1 MKTFTCHSTKAWV
14 ETANEPCPGSAG
26 ILPAGLGKTRLAGKD
41 AGTPRFMA
49 PTHVRILQV
58 SATHEPSRT
67 EAAKLV
73 TGHWSLVIDHLGG
86 DPARR
91 RLRQSPI
98 TSDKLSVTSEAPL
111 VQGPNP
117 PVRCRR
123 SQALLLFCFLTF
135 SLVAAAESNRVA
147 LVRTPDRGI
156 QPQAAVDEQ
165 GVVHLI
171 YYKGDPGGGDVFYV
185 RQEPGQNTF
194 SKPLP
199 VNSQPESAMAA
210 GTIRGAQLALGKG
223 GRVHVVWNGGKG
235 AARVT
240 VDGQHVTP
248 LLYTRL
254 NDAGTGFEPERNL
267 NRFVA
272 LDGGG
277 SVAADRQGNVYV
289 VWHALSPGA
298 SNEAGRAIFVAR
310 SQDEGRTFQH
320 EQRATSKSTGACGCC
335 GVRAFADSSGAVC
348 ILYRAASRIVN
359 RDEILLVS
367 PQPGAEFQIAHADPW
382 IVPTCV
388 MSSASLA
395 EGKRGVWAGWETSNQ
410 VCFASVDPKTMQVSN
425 PIAPPGS
432 AKRKHP
438 ADVAN
443 AQGYTLFVWTEG
455 TGWARGGAV
464 AWQLYNKDGQA
475 TSEKGRADGVPVWSL
490 VTAFAK
496 PDGSFVIVY

>member
-1 MKTFTCHSTKAWV
+1 MWPRGLRRAKSISRGSTRMALSCRPAKSKLRERAVCAPACLPWAPRTVPRSWPGRTRRFWVGSSTTPKAIRRANPAWNPARAMGRRGWCGPMVVSSSFLSFGDLMKTFTCHSTKAWV

-26 ILPAGLGKTRLAGKD
+26 ILPAVLGKTRLAGKD

-86 DPARR
+86 DTARR

-98 TSDKLSVTSEAPL
+98 TSDKLPVTSEAPL
-111 VQGPNP
+111 VQGPTP
-117 PVRCRR
+117 PVRGRR

-156 QPQAAVDEQ
+156 QPHAAVDEQ

-223 GRVHVVWNGGKG
+223 GRVHLVWNGGNG

-254 NDAGTGFEPERNL
+254 NDAGTGFEPERN
-267 NRFVA
+267 
-272 LDGGG
+272 
-277 SVAADRQGNVYV
+277 
-289 VWHALSPGA
+289 
-298 SNEAGRAIFVAR
+298 
-310 SQDEGRTFQH
+310 
-320 EQRATSKSTGACGCC
+320 
-335 GVRAFADSSGAVC
+335 
-348 ILYRAASRIVN
+348 
-359 RDEILLVS
+359 
-367 PQPGAEFQIAHADPW
+367 
-382 IVPTCV
+382 
-388 MSSASLA
+388 
-395 EGKRGVWAGWETSNQ
+395 
-410 VCFASVDPKTMQVSN
+410 
-425 PIAPPGS
+425 
-432 AKRKHP
+432 
-438 ADVAN
+438 
-443 AQGYTLFVWTEG
+443 
-455 TGWARGGAV
+455 
-464 AWQLYNKDGQA
+464 
-475 TSEKGRADGVPVWSL
+475 
-490 VTAFAK
+490 
-496 PDGSFVIVY
+496 